1 MKKFTIY
8 ERRIDDEYV
17 WVVCL
22 TSKFKSCSKDSWF
35 DDSKEKLGEFDTVEE
50 LSSLLYN
57 NFPDYYTDESDA
69 YEEDGKRLFDA
80 YCSES

>member
-8 ERRIDDEYV
+8 EHRIDDEYV
-17 WVVCL
+17 WEVCL

-35 DDSKEKLGEFDTVEE
+35 GGSKEKLGEFDTVEE
-50 LSSLLYN
+50 LSAILYKSC
-57 NFPDYYTDESDA
+57 PDYYTDEADA

-80 YCSES
+80 YCTED